1 MRQPWQSF
9 SNPLAE
15 PGTLRKYALT
25 AAGCALFGA
34 LSAAAA
40 PAWGLGRL
48 ADVEVVDRADG
59 RVLPV
64 YAKDGRHWV
73 VGTPGREYAIRIR
86 NAAGARV
93 LAVTSVDGVN
103 VVTGETA
110 SPSQSGYVLDGYGNV
125 EIAGWRKS
133 LARTASFYF
142 TELPDA
148 YAARTGRPDNVGVIG
163 VALFRERPQPIARP
177 DRVGKLAA
185 EAARDSASPAPAA
198 APEAQGAADTA
209 SRRGEAVADE
219 RTRGAAQ
226 GGAPLGTG
234 HGRSESSRAE
244 VVRFER
250 DTAFPAETIT
260 IHYDRRENLV
270 AMGVL
275 PPPVVVRAPEA
286 FPASLPG
293 FVADPPRR

>member
-1 MRQPWQSF
+1 MRQSRKSSSDPSVNR
-9 SNPLAE
+9 SL
-15 PGTLRKYALT
+15 LRKYALT
-25 AAGCALFGA
+25 VAICGLGCGLAATALPAGA
-34 LSAAAA
+34 V
-40 PAWGLGRL
+40 GRL
-48 ADVEVVDRADG
+48 ADVEVVDRSDG

-73 VGTPGREYAIRIR
+73 VGTPGREYSIRIR
-86 NAAGARV
+86 NTGGARV

-110 SPSQSGYVLDGYGNV
+110 SPAQSGYVLDGYGNV

-142 TELPDA
+142 TELPDS

-177 DRVGKLAA
+177 DAVGKLAG
-185 EAARDSASPAPAA
+185 EVARESTSPAPAA
-198 APEAQGAADTA
+198 APEAQAAGNAA
-209 SRRGEAVADE
+209 SKRAETFADE

-226 GGAPLGTG
+226 AGVPLGTG

-250 DTAFPAETIT
+250 ETAYPAETIT
-260 IHYDRRENLV
+260 IRYDRRESLV

-275 PPPVVVRAPEA
+275 PPPVVVRAPDA
-286 FPASLPG
+286 FPVWTPG